1 MIDDAVGKPSPLFPE
16 FPMSEESS
24 MQPAPSR
31 ALLGEI
37 PVDVQVVIGRA
48 KVSVAQLAAAKQG
61 SWFRLDKRFGEPVEI
76 QVNGKTIG
84 HGEIVS
90 DDRDNFVGIRMTSVE
105 NRV

>member
-1 MIDDAVGKPSPLFPE
+1 M
-16 FPMSEESS
+16 
-24 MQPAPSR
+24 
-31 ALLGEI
+31 
-37 PVDVQVVIGRA
+37 
-48 KVSVAQLAAAKQG
+48 AAAKQG

-105 NRV
+105 NRL

>member
-1 MIDDAVGKPSPLFPE
+1 MIDDAADKPSPLFPE
-16 FPMSEESS
+16 FPASEESS
-24 MQPAPSR
+24 LQPAASR
-31 ALLGEI
+31 ARLGEI
-37 PVDVQVVIGRA
+37 PVEVQVVIGRA
-48 KVSVAQLAAAKQG
+48 KVSVAQLAATKQG

-105 NRV
+105 NRL